1 MNRYPDPN
9 SVVDTLKSNGFRSD
23 YNYRKGLYEYT
34 YGGDYSG
41 SAAQNERMNRDLQ
54 DVFDDDSDDDY
65 DD

>member
-23 YNYRKGLYEYT
+23 YNSRKELYENT

-41 SAAQNERMNRDLQ
+41 SPAQNERMNRDLQ
-54 DVFDDDSDDDY
+54 YLFG
-65 DD
+65 